1 MMNCRKAE
9 QLIPLFV
16 EADLD
21 VAQMRQVTKHL
32 ETCALCRGLV
42 AEFQASQSSLRTT
55 TAPAFDEAMLVEM
68 CRAVNGEIVRMPA
81 PLPVIEWLLPRG
93 HWKLAGVA
101 VVMLCVSGFVFYSQF
116 KTKSES
122 VVSALRD
129 QLSADAC
136 CGTRSVRDLNF
147 RAPVHDRSAGRLRSP
162 YRNQVAP
169 PAKQVA
175 SVLREKQ
182 PPSEVKPENSVETA
196 TASLFLAF
204 AQSQPE
210 ETPSAP
216 EPEMLRMEIQTADP
230 NIKIIWLTPKE
241 PARTNTAP
249 IIEAT
254 K

>member
-1 MMNCRKAE
+1 MNCRKAT
-9 QLIPLFV
+9 QQIPLFV
-16 EADLD
+16 EADLN
-21 VAQMRQVTKHL
+21 AAEMQQVTLHI
-32 ETCALCRGLV
+32 ETCTACRGIV
-42 AEFQASQSSLRTT
+42 AEFQASQSSLRAT
-55 TAPAFDEAMLVEM
+55 TAPAFDEAMLAEM
-68 CRAVNGEIVRMPA
+68 RGAVQREIVRLPA
-81 PLPVIEWLLPRG
+81 RLPVLEWLLPRG
-93 HWKLAGVA
+93 NWKLACVA

-136 CGTRSVRDLNF
+136 CGTGSVRDLNL
-147 RAPVHDRSAGRLRSP
+147 RAPIHDRSAGRARSP

-182 PPSEVKPENSVETA
+182 PPSEVKPDNSVETA
-196 TASLFLAF
+196 TASPVLAF
-204 AQSQPE
+204 VQSQPE
-210 ETPSAP
+210 ETLSAP

-241 PARTNTAP
+241 PARTNSAP
-249 IIEAT
+249 VIEAT